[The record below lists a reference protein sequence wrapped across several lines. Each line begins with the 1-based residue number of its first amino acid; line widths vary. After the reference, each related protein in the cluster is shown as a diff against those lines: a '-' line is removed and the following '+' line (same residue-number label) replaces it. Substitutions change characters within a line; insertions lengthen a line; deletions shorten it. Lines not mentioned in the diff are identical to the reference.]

1 MFGVENLAAKSGPK
15 NWRYKLDAKNSSAK
29 PGRKSVEENPIY
41 QEVVK
46 QLQPLKNRVAN
57 ARFEAQQIVENAK
70 REVENEKLRAIKWGL
85 DNGLTQYAIG
95 KATGE
100 TNAERQRALV
110 ARARNF
116 GGE

>member
-1 MFGVENLAAKSGPK
+1 MES
-15 NWRYKLDAKNSSAK
+15 KNSHAK
-29 PGRKSVEENPIY
+29 PGRKSLDENPTY
-41 QEVVK
+41 QELVHK
-46 QLQPLKNRVAN
+46 LHPLKNRVAN
-57 ARFEAQQIVENAK
+57 ARFEAAQIVENAK
-70 REVENEKLRAIKWGL
+70 AEVESEKLRLIKWGL